1 MIKKILLGVVAFV
14 IALVAFAFVYFYLN
28 KSPEIFE
35 PSIGGLYHTAERPV
49 DPSSLREIESGEV
62 VGFADAYDTHAWIGI
77 PYAAAPV
84 GDLRWRAPQP
94 ASPWVGRKKAIE
106 HGSPCIQFWG
116 GLAGTPGKDGEVVG
130 SEDCLSLNIWS
141 PKPDNKQRQAST
153 SPKNPVMVWIH
164 GGNNDSGT
172 ANTFQAHHLAGT
184 KDVTVV
190 VINYRVG
197 LLGWFSHDAV
207 RNTSDNLEDASG
219 NFGTLDIIAALKWV
233 QKNISQFG
241 GDPNNVTIFGQSAGG
256 RNVFSL
262 LASPLAKSLFHKAIS
277 QSGTADTTS
286 LILAEEFADPDSTEL
301 LSGLKNSSNGII
313 ETVMKSKFSDQTQAQ
328 IRDRIRGLSSA
339 ELMTEMRNVDA
350 KKLMELANSNTEFD
364 GYIQTANV
372 LRDGYVI
379 PKESTMALFNDPSR
393 YNSVPMILGAN
404 RDENKLFMAN
414 NPEYVSFFLGF
425 LPRIK
430 DLPRYNRISKYVSD
444 NWKAG
449 AVDEPAKRI
458 TKTSAPAVY
467 AYRFDWDDSPSNWL
481 ADLPNLIGS
490 AHGVE
495 MSFVFGD
502 FKGGADLSF
511 LIDKSNAQGRKQL
524 SLSMM
529 DYWAGFAHTG
539 NPGKGFSGNQTEW
552 QAWQQQ
558 GDNLM
563 LFASDQD
570 GGMRM
575 SEVRHN
581 VADIKKSLENDD
593 IITDK
598 KYRCE
603 AYAALFLHGYQVN
616 DFFDQDEYERLGCSA
631 YPVISF
637 RNS

>member
-1 MIKKILLGVVAFV
+1 MIKKILTGIVVFILAVVIFV
-14 IALVAFAFVYFYLN
+14 LAYLYLN
-28 KSPEIFE
+28 KSPEIFK
-35 PSIGGLYHTAERPV
+35 PSVGGLYNTAERPV
-49 DPSSLREIESGEV
+49 DKSTVREIESGIV
-62 VGFADAYDTHAWIGI
+62 AGFADAYDTHAWIGI

-94 ASPWVGRKKAIE
+94 AISWVGQKNATE
-106 HGSPCIQFWG
+106 YGSPCVQFWG
-116 GLAGTPGKDGEVVG
+116 GLAGTPGKTGEVVG
-130 SEDCLSLNIWS
+130 SEDCLTLNIWS
-141 PKPDNKQRQAST
+141 PKT
-153 SPKNPVMVWIH
+153 SDQQHDTSNAKKPVMVWIH

-172 ANTFQAHHLAGT
+172 ANIFQGHHLAGT

-233 QKNISQFG
+233 QRNISQFG
-241 GDPNNVTIFGQSAGG
+241 GDPDNVTIFGESAGG

-262 LASPLAKSLFHKAIS
+262 LASPLAKGLFHKAIS

-286 LILAEEFADPDSTEL
+286 LILAEEFADPNSTEL

-313 ETVMKSKFSDQTQAQ
+313 ETVMKSKFVDQAQAQ
-328 IRDRIRGLSSA
+328 IRDRISRMPSA
-339 ELMTEMRNVDA
+339 ELMAEMRNVDA
-350 KKLMELANSNTEFD
+350 KRLMELANANTEFD

-372 LRDGYVI
+372 LRDGHVI

-404 RDENKLFMAN
+404 RDENKLFMSN
-414 NPEYVSFFLGF
+414 NPEYVSFFLGIF
-425 LPRIK
+425 PQIK
-430 DLPRYNRISKYVSD
+430 NSARYNRISKFVSD

-458 TKTSAPAVY
+458 SKTSAANVY

-481 ADLPNLIGS
+481 IDLPDLIGA
-490 AHGVE
+490 AHGIE
-495 MSFVFGD
+495 ISFVFGD
-502 FKGGADLSF
+502 FKGGTDLSF
-511 LIDKSNAQGRKQL
+511 LVDKSNAQGRKQL
-524 SLSMM
+524 SLQMM
-529 DYWAGFAHTG
+529 DYWAAFAHTG
-539 NPGKGFSGNQTEW
+539 NPGKGFTGQQKEW
-552 QAWQQQ
+552 RAWQEQ

-570 GGMRM
+570 GGTRM
-575 SEVRHN
+575 SELRHN
-581 VADIKKSLENDD
+581 VADIKKMLENDD

-616 DFFDQDEYERLGCSA
+616 DFFDQGEYEQLGCSA